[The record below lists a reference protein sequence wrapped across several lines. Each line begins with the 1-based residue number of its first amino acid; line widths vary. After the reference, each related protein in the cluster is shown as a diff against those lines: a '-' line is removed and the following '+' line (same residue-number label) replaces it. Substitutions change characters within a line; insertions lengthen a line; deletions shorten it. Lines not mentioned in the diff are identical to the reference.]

1 MIVHIMIV
9 ILIGDVNLGNSLHR
23 LVLSE
28 YSKNGKL
35 LVEVPAL
42 VQTSRS
48 TLKPFFKIQC
58 ILQGFFAKFH
68 FQYRANLSKLINFYR
83 SPPSPLPL
91 PYSGPY
97 FPLLGNSINSI
108 LDESIYLR
116 NICFEKIKLRIFL
129 ATEKCQKCLTLLL
142 RVVFVIS

>member
-9 ILIGDVNLGNSLHR
+9 MLIGDINLGNSLHR

-48 TLKPFFKIQC
+48 TLKPFFKI
-58 ILQGFFAKFH
+58 
-68 FQYRANLSKLINFYR
+68 
-83 SPPSPLPL
+83 
-91 PYSGPY
+91 
-97 FPLLGNSINSI
+97 
-108 LDESIYLR
+108 
-116 NICFEKIKLRIFL
+116 
-129 ATEKCQKCLTLLL
+129 
-142 RVVFVIS
+142 